1 MSRILALIC
10 FFGSFL
16 FANIDK
22 SDVSGEKLTE
32 HIISSASNGREVVKE
47 NKLTPIE
54 INHQN
59 KTLYYAETILNWH
72 YALQKENLRGQEV
85 VAVTAT
91 NSLIKNVA
99 EQKDK
104 NETNSSTSN
113 ETIVVK
119 GFCFISDEINV
130 GKQPSSLRVNCE
142 TNVGGITLFANLKNL
157 NEVSSLIVDPVYIEK
172 KGYRFKVTKSVVT
185 NENKT
190 SYNVATYVNDR
201 KIAEIGW
208 GAVVVSSDEIK
219 TQSNAYLKA
228 LEQSKQKQETEYFT
242 TGNGA
247 NTTTQAVQNTNTQKP
262 DPLDYLI
269 TSGINLATAIAKNTA
284 DVFKKDLPHLYQIVP
299 NTKIWI
305 DMEVEKN
312 GIYTK

>member
-1 MSRILALIC
+1 MSRILTLIC

-16 FANIDK
+16 FANIGE
-22 SDVSGEKLTE
+22 SDISGEKLTE

-47 NKLTPIE
+47 NKLTTIE
-54 INHQN
+54 LNNQN
-59 KTLYYAETILNWH
+59 KTLYYYETILNWH

-113 ETIVVK
+113 ETVVVK
-119 GFCFISDEINV
+119 GFCFIPDEINV

-157 NEVSSLIVDPVYIEK
+157 NEVASLIVDPVYIEK
-172 KGYRFKVTKSVVT
+172 KGYRFKVTKSIVT
-185 NENKT
+185 NEDKT

-247 NTTTQAVQNTNTQKP
+247 NTTTQAVQNTNTLKP

-269 TSGINLATAIAKNTA
+269 TSGINLTTAIAKNTA
-284 DVFKKDLPHLYQIVP
+284 EVFKKDLPHLYQIVP
-299 NTKIWI
+299 NTKIWV

>member
-16 FANIDK
+16 FANIGE

-47 NKLTPIE
+47 NKLTLIE